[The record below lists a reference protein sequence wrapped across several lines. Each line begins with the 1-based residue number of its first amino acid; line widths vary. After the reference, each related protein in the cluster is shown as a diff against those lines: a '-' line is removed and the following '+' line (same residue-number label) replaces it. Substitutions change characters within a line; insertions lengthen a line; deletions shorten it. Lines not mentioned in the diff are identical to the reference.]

1 MGLAL
6 RCPKSPD
13 EQVYRVRWAFKQG
26 HVMNGLK
33 PLKIKPPS
41 PQGPHVAPAR
51 MGMDRCPRV
60 PTEPGPAA
68 LPPGGSSCD
77 TRVCVCPPKRTCESV
92 RSTHVHAGNK
102 PNILREGKSHVTELE
117 NEGECG
123 GPRGREERDRERVL
137 GGAKPQPSDGH
148 SLPRMTVWA

>member
-1 MGLAL
+1 MSLAL

-13 EQVYRVRWAFKQG
+13 RQVYRVRWAFKQG

-68 LPPGGSSCD
+68 LP
-77 TRVCVCPPKRTCESV
+77 
-92 RSTHVHAGNK
+92 
-102 PNILREGKSHVTELE
+102 REFV
-117 NEGECG
+117 
-123 GPRGREERDRERVL
+123 
-137 GGAKPQPSDGH
+137 
-148 SLPRMTVWA
+148 